1 MKFRRITPFVLFV
14 AIVYIT
20 LCSTSIIYSLNNG
33 TLIRSRSKGES
44 LIYRTL
50 SLVGDTFNLED
61 FKTYKVSALENRQ
74 VLFYTSRSSA
84 YRYGPS
90 IIKNEDGSYD
100 AWFSSPGNNS
110 SQWDWIRYR
119 HSDDGVKWSN
129 ETVVLR
135 PTPGSKD
142 QCSVCD
148 PGVIYFNGYYYLAY
162 TSTSDYG
169 YRGTNNSAFVAR
181 SKNPA
186 GPYEKWN
193 GNGWGGNPHPILE
206 YKESPKGWGIGEVS
220 FVIKDEQ
227 LYIYYTYFNTTG
239 GYTALALADLSEN
252 WPNSIVDEGVACP
265 RTNNDSLDVV
275 YVEDEDLFLAF
286 SIENRMTEYSKLMLF
301 QSKDGKSF
309 DVVDSSKSN
318 MMNYAHN
325 MGVAKDLQGHLKID
339 DDNLIGYAYGGYW
352 GRWSLMMQ
360 RISLSVNKR
369 VMSTRVFW

>member
-33 TLIRSRSKGES
+33 SFFGSYSKGES
-44 LIYRTL
+44 LIERTI
-50 SLVGDTFNLED
+50 SMVEDTLHLED
-61 FKTYKVSALENRQ
+61 FKTYTISALENRQ
-74 VLFYTSRSSA
+74 VLFYTSKASA

-119 HSDDGVKWSN
+119 HSNDGVKWSA
-129 ETVVLR
+129 ETIVLR

-148 PGVIYFNGYYYLAY
+148 PGVIYFNGYYYLGY
-162 TSTSDYG
+162 TSTSDYV

-193 GNGWGGNPHPILE
+193 GNGWGGSPQPILE
-206 YKESPKGWGIGEVS
+206 YKENPRGWGIGEVS

-239 GYTALALADLSEN
+239 GYTGLALADLSEN
-252 WPNSIVDEGVACP
+252 WPNSIVDQGVACP
-265 RTNNDSLDVV
+265 TINNDSLDVA
-275 YVEDEDLFLAF
+275 YVEEEDLFLAF
-286 SIENRMTEYSKLMLF
+286 SIENRMTEQSRLILF